1 MRVFMLSH
9 AQCQNHPIET
19 EIKDIIKTTA
29 SARRVRH
36 YTPLK
41 KFQND

>member
-29 SARRVRH
+29 RRVRH